1 MIVGKDVYIGTTV
14 KIRRP
19 ELVTIGNHVAIDA
32 YTCITTN
39 AIIGDYVHIAQM
51 VTIIGGSTASIRI
64 GNFCNISAGCRLVC
78 ASDDFENSIGG
89 PLIPHEMNSLDNRGI
104 TLEGFNIIGSDTIV
118 LPGVTMAIGSTIG
131 SGSIITK
138 DTEPW
143 TMYFGR
149 PAVAIRKR
157 NKDKILNDAKLLG
170 Y

>member
-1 MIVGKDVYIGTTV
+1 MKRGEDVYIGTSV
-14 KIRRP
+14 RIRRP
-19 ELVTIGNHVAIDA
+19 ELVTIGSHVAIDA

-39 AIIGDYVHIAQM
+39 ATIGDYVHIGQL
-51 VTIIGGSTASIRI
+51 VTIIGGADAHINI

-78 ASDDFENSIGG
+78 ASDDFENTIGG
-89 PLIPHEMNSLDNRGI
+89 PLIPHEMNNLDNRPI
-104 TLEGFNIIGSDTIV
+104 ILEGFNIIGSDTIV
-118 LPGVTMAIGSTIG
+118 LPGVTMAIGSAVG
-131 SGSIITK
+131 AGSIITK

-149 PAVAIRKR
+149 PAVAIKKR